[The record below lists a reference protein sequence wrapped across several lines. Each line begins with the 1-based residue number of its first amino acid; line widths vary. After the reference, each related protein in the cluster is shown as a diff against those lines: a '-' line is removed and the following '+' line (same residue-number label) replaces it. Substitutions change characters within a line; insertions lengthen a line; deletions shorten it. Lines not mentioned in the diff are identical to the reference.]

1 LKINTEKTVES
12 KTHVKAMAQA
22 LFVTFLWSISWV
34 LIKVGL
40 RESLPPLTFA
50 GLRYTL
56 AFLCLL
62 PFVLTNPHHR
72 ASLRNFSFPN
82 YVQLIVLGVVF
93 YAVTQ
98 GAQFIGLAYL
108 PAATLT
114 LLLSLS
120 PIFVALIGISF
131 SHESSSMYQWGGIFL
146 STIGV
151 VIYFLPLNI
160 PISQM
165 FGLSVAI
172 VGVIANAMSSL
183 LGRRI
188 NHQSGLSPLVVTSV
202 SMGVG
207 GLLLLIMGALTQGF
221 GKISP
226 NEWLIIGWLAVVNTA
241 FAFTLWN
248 NSLQTLTAIES
259 SVINNTMLPQIAILA
274 WLLLDEPLTARQVI
288 GMILVGVGT
297 LAVQLSRYLP
307 ISFKL
312 PRKQS

>member
-1 LKINTEKTVES
+1 MNVEKTIES
-12 KTHVKAMAQA
+12 KAHVKAMAQA
-22 LFVTFLWSISWV
+22 LLVTFLWSISWV
-34 LIKVGL
+34 LIKMGL

-62 PFVLTNPHHR
+62 PFVLTNPDHR
-72 ASLRNFSFPN
+72 ASLHNISYQK
-82 YVQLIVLGVVF
+82 YVQLIILGVVF

-98 GAQFIGLAYL
+98 GAQFVGLAYL

-114 LLLSLS
+114 LLLNLS

-146 STIGV
+146 STMGV
-151 VIYFLPLNI
+151 IIYFLPLNI
-160 PISQM
+160 PASQI

-172 VGVIANAMSSL
+172 MGVIANSISSL

-188 NHQSGLSPLVVTSV
+188 NHQSGLSPIIVTFV

-207 GLLLLIMGALTQGF
+207 GLLLLMTGVLTQGF
-221 GKISP
+221 GNISP

-259 SVINNTMLPQIAILA
+259 SVMNNTMLPQIAILA
-274 WLLLDEPLTARQVI
+274 WLFLDEPLTTRQVTGI
-288 GMILVGVGT
+288 ILVGVGT

-307 ISFKL
+307 IPLKL
-312 PRKQS
+312 PGKQS

>member
-1 LKINTEKTVES
+1 MNVEKAINS
-12 KTHVKAMAQA
+12 KAHIKAIAQA
-22 LFVTFLWSISWV
+22 LLVTFLWSISWV
-34 LIKVGL
+34 LIKIGL

-72 ASLRNFSFPN
+72 AGLRSISHQK
-82 YVQLIVLGVVF
+82 YVQLFILGVVF

-98 GAQFIGLAYL
+98 GAQFVGLAYL

-114 LLLSLS
+114 LLLNLS

-131 SHESSSMYQWGGIFL
+131 GRESSSMIQWGGIFL

-151 VIYFLPLNI
+151 IIYFLPLNI
-160 PISQM
+160 PASQI

-172 VGVIANAMSSL
+172 MSVVANSISSL

-188 NHQSGLSPLVVTSV
+188 NHQSGLSPIIVTFV

-207 GLLLLIMGALTQGF
+207 GLLLLITGVLTQGF

-248 NSLQTLTAIES
+248 NSLQTLTAVES

-274 WLLLDEPLTARQVI
+274 WLFLDEPLTTRQVTGI
-288 GMILVGVGT
+288 IFVGVGT
-297 LAVQLSRYLP
+297 LTVQLSRYLP
-307 ISFKL
+307 ISLKL
-312 PRKQS
+312 PGKQS